1 MSKKILTKL
10 KSGISTDVDTLIKM
24 DITDQ
29 EKSKV
34 IKNIQAEYDIYSK
47 QRLDDENVKLLKDKF
62 KLDKFKVEEEIR
74 IQKTKLEID
83 IEKNDIERAKLD
95 LERDRIEIDKLRINN
110 ETLEV
115 ESNTKRNKF
124 DKFVNIGMKVME
136 IGLPLAVNTAL
147 VMLNFKLIYAD
158 DGRVPSE
165 MKDLMKNV
173 YRAK

>member
-10 KSGISTDVDTLIKM
+10 KGGISTDVDTLIKM
-24 DITDQ
+24 DITDR

-83 IEKNDIERAKLD
+83 IEKNSIERAKLD
-95 LERDRIEIDKLRINN
+95 LERDRIEIDRLRINN

-115 ESNTKRNKF
+115 ENNTKRNKF

-165 MKDLMKNV
+165 MKDLMKNI